1 MEQEEAKATEIP
13 IIFFLPVYPL
23 LMAIVNIARVCKYLT
38 GVGKKMEPNP
48 SHWDGVKGEEL
59 ISAI

>member
-13 IIFFLPVYPL
+13 GFFFFLPVYPL
-23 LMAIVNIARVCKYLT
+23 LIAIVNIAGVCKYLT

-48 SHWDGVKGEEL
+48 SQWYVVKGQEV
-59 ISAI
+59 I